1 MTTTAP
7 LTAETAEPAPLYLDL
22 GCGKNP
28 RIDKDQAGNVV
39 RTWEGVDRIDFGQK
53 HVINLVE
60 RGDDADAQFGRQF
73 KRWPWADESVDEV
86 WSSHFFEHLE
96 VAERV
101 HFINELYRVL
111 KWGGKASIVTPSG
124 TNFCAYGD
132 PTHKWPP
139 LFDWAANYWWK
150 QWRDANAPHAD
161 AANDP
166 VYGYSCD
173 FDFVIG
179 WSPDGNIASF
189 NQERQLHMAKHSWN
203 SMRDLWFNLT
213 KTKR

>member
-1 MTTTAP
+1 MEGNLNAASPATI
-7 LTAETAEPAPLYLDL
+7 AETEPQPLYLDL

-28 RIDKDQAGNVV
+28 RVDKDAAGKIIKEF
-39 RTWEGVDRIDFGQK
+39 EGVDRINFGQK
-53 HVINLVE
+53 HVIDL
-60 RGDDADAQFGRQF
+60 RQ
-73 KRWPWADESVDEV
+73 KWPWADESVDEV

-96 VAERV
+96 QAERV
-101 HFINELYRVL
+101 HFINELYRIL
-111 KWGGKASIVTPSG
+111 KWGAKASIVVPSG
-124 TNFCAYGD
+124 SNACAYGD

-139 LFDWAANYWWK
+139 MFDWAANYWWK

-166 VYGYSCD
+166 VFGYSCD

-179 WSPDGNIASF
+179 WSPDGNIAAF
-189 NQERQLHMAKHSWN
+189 NQERQLYMVRHDWN
-203 SMRDLWFNLT
+203 AARDLWFNLT

>member
-1 MTTTAP
+1 MVKSTGVKPVPIADLP
-7 LTAETAEPAPLYLDL
+7 QPEPIYLDL
-22 GCGKNP
+22 GCGKNT
-28 RIDKDQAGNVV
+28 RVDKDASGNIV
-39 RTWEGVDRIDFGQK
+39 RTWEGVDAIDFGQK
-53 HVINLVE
+53 HVIDL
-60 RGDDADAQFGRQF
+60 R
-73 KRWPWADESVDEV
+73 KPWPWENESVDEV

-111 KWGGKASIVTPSG
+111 KWGAKATIVAPSG

-139 LFDWAANYWWK
+139 LVDWAANYWWK

-179 WSPDGNIASF
+179 WSTDPNIAAF

-213 KTKR
+213 KTKREA